1 MNYKKAQGLSMNTM
15 AIAALVLILV
25 VVVIMIF
32 NDGARILPDFVG
44 SQKECSARDGKCMR
58 DVQDCL
64 DVDGNYFSELN
75 CKGHPD
81 GEYCCIEE

>member
-32 NDGARILPDFVG
+32 NDGARILPDFIG
-44 SQKECSARDGKCMR
+44 SQKECSARGGKCVS
-58 DVQDCL
+58 DVQDCHGM
-64 DVDGNYFSELN
+64 DGNYFSELN
-75 CKGHPD
+75 CKGDPN
-81 GEYCCIEE
+81 GEYCCIKD